1 MTITPDLSN
10 EEVLREMGVRVA
22 RRRVGYGLTQAVL
35 AEEAGIGKR
44 TLERIERGE
53 SAQVATLIRVLRR
66 LGCFNE
72 LDMLMPASGDQ
83 DAEAHGRLRLRASPR
98 AA

>member
-1 MTITPDLSN
+1 MKITADLTN
-10 EEVLREMGVRVA
+10 EAVLHEMGLRIA
-22 RRRVGYGLTQAVL
+22 RRRIGAGLTQAHL

-66 LGCFNE
+66 LGSFGE
-72 LDMLMPASGDQ
+72 LDLLVPEASNEDRLDG
-83 DAEAHGRLRLRASPR
+83 GRLRQRASPR